1 MTLAARE
8 LTIDDFTPRIG
19 KTIEAEAG
27 GGRVPLLVRAAQ
39 PLPASGRQGG
49 SFRIELVGPP
59 TKLLGQGTF
68 PFSIGKERFVL
79 FIVPIRSDVRGV
91 LYEVIFY

>member
-1 MTLAARE
+1 MTFAGRE
-8 LTIDDFTPRIG
+8 LTIDDFSPRIG

-27 GGRVPLLVRAAQ
+27 GGRVALLVRAAQ

-59 TKLLGQGTF
+59 AQMLGQGSF
-68 PFSIGKERFVL
+68 PVAIGKERFVL
-79 FIVPIRSDVRGV
+79 FIVPLRSDARGV
-91 LYEVIFY
+91 LYEAIFY